1 MRGPWRWGWSDFE
14 VAADRIG
21 RYVRRVAA
29 QAICGVPGGETPE
42 QTCSHRTAAV
52 NGLYRYCVRPA
63 IGIRPRAPPLATL
76 AVSRDAAC
84 QRCALVDGARKER
97 DRCQPAPLGF
107 A

>member
-29 QAICGVPGGETPE
+29 QAISGVPGVDAPE

-52 NGLYRYCVRPA
+52 NGLYRTCAVAA
-63 IGIRPRAPPLATL
+63 IGASPRGPPLATL
-76 AVSRDAAC
+76 AVFSGDTAA
-84 QRCALVDGARKER
+84 L
-97 DRCQPAPLGF
+97 P
-107 A
+107 